1 MSRHKAAFRTN
12 PKQSKQDTLIN
23 CCIAGESF
31 ESLTVQKFLLLAR
44 NATKDGIPVC
54 VTRIEKGESA
64 K

>member
-1 MSRHKAAFRTN
+1 MRRYKATFRTS
-12 PKQSKQDTLIN
+12 PKQDSNILID

-54 VTRIEKGESA
+54 VTQIKFI
-64 K
+64 

>member
-1 MSRHKAAFRTN
+1 MRRYKATFSTN
-12 PKQSKQDTLIN
+12 KQSNQDTLIN

-54 VTRIEKGESA
+54 VTKIKKGA
-64 K
+64 GQ

>member
-1 MSRHKAAFRTN
+1 MSRYKATFSTN
-12 PKQSKQDTLIN
+12 KQRKQDTLID

-54 VTRIEKGESA
+54 VTQIKFV
-64 K
+64 